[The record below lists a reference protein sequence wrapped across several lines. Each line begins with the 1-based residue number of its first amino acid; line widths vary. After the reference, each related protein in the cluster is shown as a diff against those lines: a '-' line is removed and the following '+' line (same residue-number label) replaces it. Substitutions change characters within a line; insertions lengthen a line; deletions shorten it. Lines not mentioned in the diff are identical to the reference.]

1 MSLVLSPLSNP
12 VEVAVLEE
20 KKKECPEEVLSDC
33 ISLLTKLGGEDCLK
47 LKRMLEDVKE
57 KIVRKE
63 ALLLALQVPLL
74 SAQEEICVLLQLLGN
89 VV

>member
-1 MSLVLSPLSNP
+1 M
-12 VEVAVLEE
+12 EE
-20 KKKECPEEVLSDC
+20 KKKECCPEEVPSDC

-47 LKRMLEDVKE
+47 LKRMLGEVKE
-57 KIVRKE
+57 KITKKE

-74 SAQEEICVLLQLLGN
+74 SAQEEIGVLLQLLGN

>member
-20 KKKECPEEVLSDC
+20 KKKECPEEVPSDC

-47 LKRMLEDVKE
+47 LKRILEDIKE
-57 KIVRKE
+57 KMARKE
-63 ALLLALQVPLL
+63 TLLLALQVPLL

>member
-1 MSLVLSPLSNP
+1 M
-12 VEVAVLEE
+12 EE
-20 KKKECPEEVLSDC
+20 KKKECPEEVPSDC

-47 LKRMLEDVKE
+47 LKRILEDIKE
-57 KIVRKE
+57 KMARKE
-63 ALLLALQVPLL
+63 TLLLALQVPLL